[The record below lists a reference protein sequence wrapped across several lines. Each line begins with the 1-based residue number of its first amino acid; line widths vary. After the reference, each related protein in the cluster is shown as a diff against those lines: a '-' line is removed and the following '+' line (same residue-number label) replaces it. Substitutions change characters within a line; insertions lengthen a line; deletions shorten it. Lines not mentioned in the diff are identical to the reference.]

1 MAFASISN
9 STQGL
14 SFERTEI
21 LPMHMTRR
29 ISRALQSL
37 SLLALVGLT
46 PQLSHAGLVT
56 FDYDFE
62 EVVKYEFQLSIG
74 AVNDLNGS
82 ISADPLVDGSSTM
95 LFFDYFEFDPAD
107 VPENILCDFSD
118 PLEACI
124 GLVSDLEFFGITTTG
139 EGDLIRFD
147 DLPDG
152 DINVDL
158 YLALLDDLTAVSLFA
173 SLVLSEFSGSCEP
186 DTGCFTLGLDALL
199 LDGPWFESNPE
210 LEGLELEISGV
221 GALSSDGLNFE
232 GTLVLKTLSNIVV
245 SVPEPG
251 TLGLF
256 TLGLISL
263 LRRRHYAAHSA
274 SPQPAGS

>member
-1 MAFASISN
+1 
-9 STQGL
+9 
-14 SFERTEI
+14 
-21 LPMHMTRR
+21 MHMTRR

-74 AVNDLNGS
+74 AVNDLSGS

-152 DINVDL
+152 DINLDL
-158 YLALLDDLTAVSLFA
+158 YLSLIDDPTVISLFA

-221 GALSSDGLNFE
+221 GALSSDGLTFE